1 MITEREIP
9 TYDTVVIGSGIAGM
23 YCSLRLAQK
32 NQRVA
37 LFEKS
42 NRWGGRIETVLMG
55 KGKEFKAEF
64 GPMRYEEKGQKLL
77 RNLLDELTL
86 EYSPFPPYQSAKP
99 KWPDYNIQDPEEQ
112 RWQEDP
118 LNLLEMGILKV
129 LGMYK
134 DGMSKEE
141 MDNAIAKFEQQ
152 EPASAPQYD
161 YNILRQTARQGGKA
175 NGELLYTRGF
185 WNALSDVLSHRAILK
200 IRDIGNFYH
209 LIAQNPNA
217 IEWIIFWLRGLQPH
231 DRLVGIKG
239 GSAQITEKLLKKLDE
254 FDNLTRKGNQ
264 ELIGMRSEGELVR
277 LYFRGE
283 IEEVLTKHVILALP
297 KSPLLRLSPYFPESI
312 RKSLDTVISVP
323 LLKVF
328 FVTDTPWWD
337 EDTQPQTGAYTLP
350 TREVH
355 YYQEHSLQLAQDRK
369 QQYETELD
377 QRVVSQDMRDEFLD
391 AGIELPDDMTVEKKK
406 NDTGWI
412 IYYQP
417 YRKSHEYFIRKEDF
431 SAFNKNGK
439 GMVMIYT
446 DCPATEYWHDYIL
459 APNNHEQAEIR
470 GDLRLVERFFKYLA
484 KSFEIE
490 KQNVKTSE
498 SLILPNYWEQFQS
511 TPTHKIVE
519 ELKGTIEDFGIH
531 DWGKEPYGAA
541 CHAWR
546 PNTKSWEVIVRLRAF
561 SLINDQD
568 KHKNI
573 HICGEAYSDYHG
585 FIEGALRSAQGVLDW
600 IENQEKLQMQTASAL
615 LNPENIKIC
624 NNRQLPA
631 PNQANSLC

>member
-1 MITEREIP
+1 MVHDRDIP
-9 TYDTVVIGSGIAGM
+9 IYDTVVIGGGIAGM

-32 NQRVA
+32 ERRVA

-42 NRWGGRIETVLMG
+42 NHWGGRIETVFMG

-77 RNLLDELTL
+77 RNLLDELNL

-99 KWPDYNIQDPEEQ
+99 QWPDYNIQDPEAK

-129 LGMYK
+129 LGMYR
-134 DGMSKEE
+134 DGMSKAE
-141 MDNAIAKFEQQ
+141 MDKEIATFEQQ
-152 EPASAPQYD
+152 EPATAPEYD
-161 YNILRQTARQGGKA
+161 FDILRQTARQGGKP
-175 NGELLYTRGF
+175 NGELLHTRGF

-200 IRDIGNFYH
+200 IRDVGNFYH
-209 LIAQNPNA
+209 FISENPNA
-217 IEWIIFWLRGLQPH
+217 IEWIIFWLRGLQPN

-239 GSAQITEKLLKKLDE
+239 GSAQITKKLLKKLDE
-254 FDNLTRKGNQ
+254 FDNLTRKSHQ
-264 ELIGMRSEGELVR
+264 ELRGIRSEGELVR
-277 LYFRGE
+277 LYFKGE
-283 IEEVLTKHVILALP
+283 IEEVLARHVILAMP
-297 KSPLLRLSPYFPESI
+297 KKPLLRLSPYFPETI
-312 RKSLDTVISVP
+312 QKALDSVIAIP

-328 FVTDTPWWD
+328 FVTDSPWWD

-350 TREVH
+350 TREMH
-355 YYQEHSLQLAQDRK
+355 YYQEHSLQLGQDRK
-369 QQYETELD
+369 QQYEAELD
-377 QRVVSQDMRDEFLD
+377 EGVVSQQMRLEFLD
-391 AGIELPDDMTVEKKK
+391 AGIELPNEITVEKKK

-412 IYYQP
+412 IYYTP

-431 SAFNKNGK
+431 SVFNKNGK

-446 DCPATEYWHDYIL
+446 DSPATEYWNDYIL
-459 APNNHEQAEIR
+459 SPNHHERAEIR

-484 KSFEIE
+484 HGFEIE
-490 KQNVKTSE
+490 KQDVDACESE
-498 SLILPNYWEQFQS
+498 ILPNCWLQFQCKS
-511 TPTHKIVE
+511 TQKIVE
-519 ELKGTIEDFGIH
+519 ELKGTIEDFGIR

-561 SLINDQD
+561 SLISDRN

-573 HICGEAYSDYHG
+573 HVCGEAYSDYQG

-600 IENQEKLQMQTASAL
+600 MEAQEKPQAIATDFKVQNSKLLHLQKQNKLIAGDGYV
-615 LNPENIKIC
+615 P
-624 NNRQLPA
+624 
-631 PNQANSLC
+631 